1 MNKTLSML
9 TYLPVTTLLISACS
23 TMRAGEYT
31 AGWSENQTPEVIKLS
46 NGFSLRYLRAGQGR
60 PLVLLHTIRTQLD
73 YFEQLVPALKGQY
86 QVYVLDLP
94 GHGQSSLLATE
105 YTEELFRKSVT
116 EFIQQLN
123 LRDVTLVGE
132 SIGGVLALTVSAEL
146 PDRIVRAV
154 ALNPYDYGEKFGGGI
169 RRSSNGWIVGL
180 FNVFGRY
187 TIEPKFLLAAVFRGG
202 FYDPLKLP
210 PDLLDEFYRTGLRDG
225 YRDAEYS
232 TFKNWQTWVDARK
245 RYAQIT
251 IPVTLVYSR
260 YDWSRPSERERNR
273 QAIRNSELVLLEE
286 AGHFS
291 SLENP
296 TEVANIILSQ
306 RTQF

>member
-1 MNKTLSML
+1 MNKTLSVFVYL
-9 TYLPVTTLLISACS
+9 TVATVLISACS
-23 TMRAGEYT
+23 TMRQGEYT
-31 AGWSENQTPEVIKLS
+31 AGWSQEPKTEVIKLS
-46 NGFSLRYLRAGQGR
+46 NGFSLRYLRAGRGR

-73 YFEQLVPALKGQY
+73 YLEQLVPALKGQY

-105 YTEELFRKSVT
+105 YTEELLRKSVT
-116 EFIQQLN
+116 DFIQQLN

-132 SIGGVLALTVSAEL
+132 SIGAVLALTVSAEL
-146 PDRIVRAV
+146 PDRVVRAV

-187 TIEPKFLLAAVFRGG
+187 TIEPKFLLAAVLRGG
-202 FYDPLKLP
+202 FYDPSKLP
-210 PDLLDEFYRTGLRDG
+210 RDLVDEFYRTGLRDG
-225 YRDAEYS
+225 YRAAEYS
-232 TFKNWQTWVDARK
+232 MFKNWQTWVDARK
-245 RYAQIT
+245 LYAQIT

-260 YDWSRPSERERNR
+260 YDWSRSSERERNR
-273 QAIRNSELVLLEE
+273 QVIRNSELILLEE

-291 SLENP
+291 ALENP
-296 TEVANIILSQ
+296 AEVANIILSQ
-306 RTQF
+306 RTQ